1 MSNPDECETQAS
13 RVESIARLRV
23 LVAYLGEKDQF
34 TWWPTTFLSPTGR
47 RFLAFNFPR
56 TTLSAGVQA
65 ASHAAMHLH
74 DERIGRQG
82 AFHLFRLPHALER
95 EVHTQLAG
103 RGADAFASLL
113 DDRDAALDALSAVA
127 EQEMKE
133 AVGPVRVSTVGRIL
147 YRPSIRKVAAVY
159 HRAFTDGA
167 PSFPYSTKE

>member
-1 MSNPDECETQAS
+1 MSRRDESGTDES
-13 RVESIARLRV
+13 RAEALARLRV

-34 TWWPTTFLSPTGR
+34 SWWPTSFLSPTGR

-56 TTLSAGVQA
+56 TTLSAGVRA
-65 ASHAAMHLH
+65 ASHAAMRLH

-95 EVHTQLAG
+95 EVHARLAG

-113 DDRDAALDALSAVA
+113 DDRDAALDGLGGLA
-127 EQEMKE
+127 EEEVKE
-133 AVGPVRVSTVGRIL
+133 AVGPVRVSSVARL
-147 YRPSIRKVAAVY
+147 LHRPSVRKAAAVY

-167 PSFPYSTKE
+167 PSFPYYTKE